1 MAKNELILY
10 GTVGASWWEEEFFT
24 AKTVRDELAQMTG
37 DIVVRI
43 NSGGGIAS
51 EGQAIYTALVDYPGK
66 VTVQVDGVAASAAS
80 LIAMAGDEII
90 MRRGAWMLIHD
101 PATPWTMGRG
111 TEEDHLK
118 EAELLRVISGA
129 YADIY
134 AARSGKSREECRA
147 VMQDETVLDGPMAV
161 EMGFATS
168 VETDGDPVA
177 IATFDYRIYAHAPD
191 EARKA
196 SRNLGRAPVK
206 KAVMAMFAGRARS
219 QAQEKPKMA
228 EKTLMAAG
236 ATLAAAEDA
245 TTEEPT
251 IASPSIEAGDQKAE
265 VTAPSAED
273 AALKA
278 TARARRILASTTLA
292 GLPTA
297 FADELIAS
305 KKSVEEALDDIT
317 AKWKENGDVDTPMT
331 GAPTARI
338 TRDEVDTRRQGMTQA
353 LVAQMR
359 RRDPETDAARP
370 FMEMGIIAM
379 AAESIGHKGAIR
391 SAGDKVEIL
400 MNATHSRSDFPG
412 IFQNA
417 LNKVL
422 LDRYEVQ
429 APTYKLISRKRN
441 FNDFRAHPMVRAG
454 DFPKLQAVGEGGE
467 IKYGTFGERNE
478 TAILSSYGIALRI
491 SRQMM
496 IDDDLGAIDDMVG
509 DYGSSIANFEEET
522 FYTFML
528 AATLASD
535 GGSVWQTGA
544 TRGNLAG
551 AGTAITVASLGAG
564 RAAMR
569 KQTSI
574 DGMKLNLAPS
584 ILLVG
589 PDKETEADQLVT
601 SIVPNQPSS
610 VNPFSG
616 RLQVVSSAQLTG
628 NIWFLFADPNR
639 AGGACFVHG
648 FLNGAEAPRLRM
660 DEPFGQQGLSLSVE
674 HDFGLGAIDFR
685 GTYRNPGA

>member
-1 MAKNELILY
+1 MMAKNELVLY
-10 GTVGASWWEEEFFT
+10 GTVGASWWDEEYFT
-24 AKTVRDELAQMTG
+24 AKGVRDELAQMSG

-66 VTVQVDGVAASAAS
+66 VTVQIDGVAASAAS

-134 AARSGKSREECRA
+134 AARSGMSREDCRK

-161 EMGFATS
+161 DLGFATS
-168 VETDGDPVA
+168 VETDGEAVA

-206 KAVMAMFAGRARS
+206 EAVMAMFAGRARPT
-219 QAQEKPKMA
+219 QTQEAPMA
-228 EKTLMAAG
+228 KTTTAAG
-236 ATLAAAEDA
+236 APLAAN
-245 TTEEPT
+245 
-251 IASPSIEAGDQKAE
+251 E
-265 VTAPSAED
+265 VTPAIDETVEATPITPAVAEAAPAAEE
-273 AALKA
+273 AAAAA
-278 TARARRILASTTLA
+278 TARARRILASVTLA

-297 FADELIAS
+297 TADTLIAS
-305 KKSVEEALDDIT
+305 KKSLEECLDEIT
-317 AKWKENGDVDTPMT
+317 QKWKENGDVDTPMT

-338 TRDEVDTRRQGMTQA
+338 TRDETDTRRQGMSEA

-359 RRDPETDAARP
+359 GRAPKTDMARP
-370 FMEMGIIAM
+370 YMEMGIISM

-422 LDRYEVQ
+422 LERYEVQ
-429 APTYKLISRKRN
+429 EPTYKRISRERN

-454 DFPKLQAVGEGGE
+454 DFPKLQPVGEGGE
-467 IKYGTFGERNE
+467 IKYGTFGERSE

-496 IDDDLGAIDDMVG
+496 IDDDMNAIDDLVG

-528 AATLASD
+528 AAALASD
-535 GGSVWQTGA
+535 GGAVWQTSAPNRGA
-544 TRGNLAG
+544 NLAAAG
-551 AGTAITVASLGAG
+551 AAINVTSLAAG
-564 RAAMR
+564 RAVMR

-574 DGMKLNLAPS
+574 DGVKLNLAPS

-601 SIVPNQPSS
+601 TIIPNQSSS

-616 RLQVVSSAQLTG
+616 RLEVVSSAQLTG
-628 NIWFLFADPNR
+628 NIWMLFADPAR

-660 DEPFGQQGLSLSVE
+660 DEPFGQQGLALSVE

>member
-1 MAKNELILY
+1 MSKNELVLY
-10 GTVGASWWEEEFFT
+10 GTVGASWWDEEYFT
-24 AKTVRDELAQMTG
+24 AKGVREELAQMSG

-66 VTVQVDGVAASAAS
+66 VTVQIDGVAASAAS

-134 AARSGKSREECRA
+134 AARSGKSREECRV
-147 VMQDETVLDGPMAV
+147 VMQEETVLDGQMAV
-161 EMGFATS
+161 DMGFATS
-168 VETDGDPVA
+168 IETDGEAVA
-177 IATFDYRIYAHAPD
+177 IATFDYRIYAHAP
-191 EARKA
+191 EKAREA

-206 KAVMAMFAGRARS
+206 EAVMAMFAGRARTPS
-219 QAQEKPKMA
+219 KKEPTMA
-228 EKTLMAAG
+228 GKTQTAAG
-236 ATLAAAEDA
+236 ATLAADENNSVVDEAIEEAPIVDVSA
-245 TTEEPT
+245 TET
-251 IASPSIEAGDQKAE
+251 
-265 VTAPSAED
+265 D
-273 AALKA
+273 AAKAA
-278 TARARRILASTTLA
+278 TARARRILAATTLA

-297 FADELIAS
+297 MADTLIAS
-305 KKSVEEALDDIT
+305 NKSLEHCLDDIT

-338 TRDEVDTRRQGMTQA
+338 TRDEVDTRREGMTQA

-359 RRDPETDAARP
+359 RRGPETDAARP
-370 FMEMGIIAM
+370 YMDMGIIAM
-379 AAESIGHKGAIR
+379 AAASIGHKAPIR
-391 SAGDKVEIL
+391 SAGDRVEIL

-412 IFQNA
+412 IFENA

-422 LDRYEVQ
+422 LERYEVQ
-429 APTYKLISRKRN
+429 EPTYKLISRKRN
-441 FNDFRAHPMVRAG
+441 FNDFRVHPMVRGG
-454 DFPKLQAVGEGGE
+454 DFPRLQPVAEGGE
-467 IKYGTFGERNE
+467 IKYGTFGERRE
-478 TAILSSYGIALRI
+478 TAILSSYAIGLRI

-496 IDDDLGAIDDMVG
+496 IDDDLGAIDDVVG
-509 DYGSSIANFEEET
+509 DYGSSIVNFEEET
-522 FYTFML
+522 FYSFML
-528 AATLASD
+528 SATLSSD
-535 GGSVWQTGA
+535 GGAVWQTGA
-544 TRGNLAG
+544 APRGSNLAAAG
-551 AGTAITVASLGAG
+551 AAITVASLAVG
-564 RAAMR
+564 RATMR
-569 KQTSI
+569 KQTSL
-574 DGMKLNLAPS
+574 DGMRLNLAPS

-601 SIVPNQPSS
+601 SITPNQASS

-616 RLQVVSSAQLTG
+616 RLTVVSTAQLTG
-628 NIWFLFADPNR
+628 NIWMLFADPSR

-660 DEPFGQQGLSLSVE
+660 EQPFGQQGMSLSVE
-674 HDFGLGAIDFR
+674 HDFGFGAVDFR

>member
-1 MAKNELILY
+1 MAKNELVLY
-10 GTVGASWWEEEFFT
+10 GTVGASWWEEEYFT
-24 AKTVRDELAQMTG
+24 AKGVREELSQMSG

-134 AARSGKSREECRA
+134 AARSGKSRDECRA
-147 VMQDETVLDGPMAV
+147 VMQEETVLDGLMAV
-161 EMGFATS
+161 DMGFATG
-168 VETDGDPVA
+168 VETDGEPVA

-196 SRNLGRAPVK
+196 SHNLGRAPVK
-206 KAVMAMFAGRARS
+206 EAVMAMFAGRARPT
-219 QAQEKPKMA
+219 QTQEAPMA
-228 EKTLMAAG
+228 KTTTAAG
-236 ATLAAAEDA
+236 APLAAEDLTPA
-245 TTEEPT
+245 VEVTTEEPK
-251 IASPSIEAGDQKAE
+251 IEAAPAAAE
-265 VTAPSAED
+265 
-273 AALKA
+273 AAQAA

-297 FADELIAS
+297 MADALIAS
-305 KKSVEEALDDIT
+305 NKSVEECLDDIT
-317 AKWKENGDVDTPMT
+317 AKWKENGDVDTQMT

-338 TRDEVDTRRQGMTQA
+338 TRDEVETRRQGMSEA

-359 RRDPETDAARP
+359 NKAPATDAARP

-379 AAESIGHKGAIR
+379 AAESIGHKAPIR
-391 SAGDKVEIL
+391 SAGDKIEIL
-400 MNATHSRSDFPG
+400 MNATHSRNDFPG

-429 APTYKLISRKRN
+429 SPTYKLISRKRN

-454 DFPKLQAVGEGGE
+454 DFPKLQPVAEGGE
-467 IKYGTFGERNE
+467 IKYGTFGERGE

-535 GGSVWQTGA
+535 AGAVWQTGA
-544 TRGNLAG
+544 TRGANLAA
-551 AGTAITVASLGAG
+551 AGTAITVTALAAG
-564 RAAMR
+564 RAAIR

-574 DGMKLNLAPS
+574 DGMKLNLTPS

-601 SIVPNQPSS
+601 TIVPNQASS

-616 RLQVVSSAQLTG
+616 RLQVVSSAQLSG
-628 NIWFLFADPNR
+628 NIWMLFADPNR
-639 AGGACFVHG
+639 PGGACFVHG

-660 DEPFGQQGLSLSVE
+660 DQPFGQQGLSMSVE